1 MGLDVYT
8 SVVVI
13 LGRKTMEKVNSKN
26 TSLVVKALNKLQK
39 AEMSCKRS
47 GGKTGIEKVGS
58 YT

>member
-47 GGKTGIEKVGS
+47 GEKTGIEKVGS